1 MYHVMIRGN
10 KKVIAEEVL
19 DGLAD
24 AVAFGRDNSV
34 EGNVIDIYS
43 ALQDATGNI
52 LHTHKVLSL
61 VMPNEYHKVT

>member
-1 MYHVMIRGN
+1 MYHVMVKN
-10 KKVIAEEVL
+10 KKDVMAEEVL
-19 DGLAD
+19 DGLAE

-52 LHTHKVLSL
+52 MHLHKVLSL
-61 VMPNEYHKVT
+61 VMPKEYHKVT

>member
-43 ALQDATGNI
+43 ALQDATGEI

-61 VMPNEYHKVT
+61 VMPNEYHKIT

>member
-1 MYHVMIRGN
+1 MYHVMVRNN
-10 KKVIAEEVL
+10 KNVMAEEVL

-24 AVAFGRDNSV
+24 AVAFGRENSV

-52 LHTHKVLSL
+52 MHIHKVLSL
-61 VMPNEYHKVT
+61 VKPNEYHKVT